1 MTCMRSL
8 TVLAFVLSLVFLPG
22 LAPAQDGP
30 PETFAVLPFEV
41 HGPQKYSYLEQGI
54 QSMLVS
60 RLTWQDRYHPLD
72 RSRIRAASG
81 EIDSAARAE
90 SVRTDLEADYLI
102 WGSVTIMDQETSL
115 DVRVLDAEGRETPYT
130 RQTSME
136 QLIPSLET
144 VAGSINT
151 QVFQRIE
158 PEPAAQE
165 EGQGARPLNPDLV
178 YNESDAGSFYLN
190 PEFSYAGATDENVRW
205 RSQSLPMVGIGM
217 VVDDIDSDGQNE
229 VLILEEHGVFAYRLE
244 EGRLRPIGDYQV
256 SSRIQCLNINL
267 IDLNRDGLQEIVV
280 SALYGEETPSSFILN
295 FKDGSFS
302 LVHDDIRLLL
312 NVVRTPPDYLPV
324 LVGQK
329 VRMPRIFFGQVAE
342 VIRQGD
348 EYQLERTL
356 NLPSKANVFNFAYL
370 PFEQEYKILV
380 VSEKNKLLVYS
391 ATGHLQAGTEEM
403 YAGSS
408 LGIAKPDILPGMGER
423 RPEQQDDDYYY
434 LPSRL
439 IPVNLDKDNHFEL
452 LVNKNISVSA
462 QFFSRYR
469 YFPQGEIHNLFWD
482 GVGLNINWKTRR
494 IKGSVVDYGIAD
506 IDNNGKLELYVCL
519 NTHPGITGLNRRQTI
534 VLAYSLDLDE
544 GEVNGIIRPAQE

>member
-1 MTCMRSL
+1 MTRMRSL
-8 TVLAFVLSLVFLPG
+8 TVLAFFLSLVFLPCSA
-22 LAPAQDGP
+22 LAQDGP

-41 HGPQKYSYLEQGI
+41 HGPQNYSYLEQGI

-72 RSRIRAASG
+72 RSEIRTVSG
-81 EIDSAARAE
+81 EVDSTARAQ
-90 SVRTDLEADYLI
+90 SLLVDLGTDFLI

-115 DVRVLDAEGRETPYT
+115 DVRVLDAAGQMTPYDK
-130 RQTSME
+130 QTSLD

-165 EGQGARPLNPDLV
+165 ESPGAQPLNPDLV
-178 YNESDAGSFYLN
+178 YNESGAGSFYLN

-205 RSQSLPMVGIGM
+205 RSQSLPMTGIGM
-217 VVDDIDSDGQNE
+217 VVGDTDSDGQNE
-229 VLILEEHGVFAYRLE
+229 VLILEEDGVFAYRVE
-244 EGRLRPIGDYQV
+244 EGRLRLIADYKV
-256 SSRIQCLNINL
+256 GSRIRCLNINL
-267 IDLNRDGLQEIVV
+267 IDLNRDGLQEIVI
-280 SALYGEETPSSFILN
+280 SALYGEETPASYILN

-302 LVHDDIRLLL
+302 VIDDDIRLLL

-329 VRMPRIFFGQVAE
+329 VKMPRIFFGSVSE
-342 VIRQGD
+342 VVRQGNT
-348 EYQLERTL
+348 YQLERSL
-356 NLPSKANVFNFAYL
+356 NLPSRANVFNFAYL

-380 VSEKNKLLVYS
+380 VNEKNKLLVYS

-408 LGIAKPDILPGMGER
+408 LGIVKPDVLPGMGER
-423 RPEQQDDDYYY
+423 RPEQQDNDYYFV
-434 LPSRL
+434 PSRL
-439 IPVNLDKDNHFEL
+439 TPVNLDKDNRFEL

-482 GVGLNINWKTRR
+482 GIGLNINWKTRR
-494 IKGSVVDYGIAD
+494 IKGSVVDYGIED

-534 VLAYSLDLDE
+534 VLAYSLDIDE
-544 GEVNGIIRPAQE
+544 NNVSGIIRPTQE